1 MAFFEDLGKKIS
13 QTGQGAVQKAKD
25 AAEILKLN
33 GLVSDEEKRIN
44 AIYTEIGKKYFEL
57 HADDC
62 EAVLVG
68 MINSIKASKDKID
81 EYSEQI
87 KQLKGITKCPNCR
100 ADVQNGSP
108 FCSFCGIKLG
118 ITAPSKPN
126 ITLCAK
132 CSSEISADSAFCT
145 NCGTKVNNNPPTV
158 TAAPIEPTPAP
169 VQPTPSAVPPVQ
181 PTEPSNPISDAQSTP
196 ANTEPAAYAQPQA
209 KFCTNCGNKIEG
221 DAVFCTNCGTKL

>member
-44 AIYTEIGKKYFEL
+44 AIYTEIGKKYFEI

-87 KQLKGITKCPNCR
+87 KQLKGVTKCPNCR

-108 FCSFCGIKLG
+108 FCSFCGVKLG
-118 ITAPSKPN
+118 ITAPSMPN
-126 ITLCAK
+126 IT
-132 CSSEISADSAFCT
+132 
-145 NCGTKVNNNPPTV
+145 
-158 TAAPIEPTPAP
+158 
-169 VQPTPSAVPPVQ
+169 
-181 PTEPSNPISDAQSTP
+181 
-196 ANTEPAAYAQPQA
+196 
-209 KFCTNCGNKIEG
+209 FCTNCGNKIE
-221 DAVFCTNCGTKL
+221 DNAAFCTNCGTKL